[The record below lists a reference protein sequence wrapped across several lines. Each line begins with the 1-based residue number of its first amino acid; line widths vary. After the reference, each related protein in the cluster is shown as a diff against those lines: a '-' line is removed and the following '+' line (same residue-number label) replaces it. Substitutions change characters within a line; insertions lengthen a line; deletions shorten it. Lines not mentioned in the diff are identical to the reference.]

1 MKFPDWVQVKRKY
14 YRLTFD
20 EYTTGLVRYKKV
32 EPEGQFQGQKWDLS
46 STVLPVRTSFYFV
59 NRNFFNQS
67 ILYPKSTLHS
77 RWEEHQIMKIALF
90 SVSPLITL
98 TCRTS
103 LINPVVTNKFYFG
116 ILIRVASE
124 IGFESLTHQ

>member
-77 RWEEHQIMKIALF
+77 RWEEHQIMKIA
-90 SVSPLITL
+90 
-98 TCRTS
+98 RTS
-103 LINPVVTNKFYFG
+103 LINPVVTNEFYFG